1 MAKEIAIEVKN
12 LGKQYRIGQREQ
24 YKTLRD
30 AITCAVKAPF
40 CRVKDSLSSNNGNND
55 QSFIW
60 ALRNVSFEV
69 EQGEVVGVIGRN
81 GSGKSTLL
89 KILSRITTPTEG
101 TAEIHGRI
109 GSLLEVGTGFHPE
122 LTGREN
128 IYLSGSV
135 LGMRKREINDK
146 FDEIV
151 KFSEIE
157 KFLDTP
163 VKRYSSGMY
172 VRLAFAVAAHLDP
185 EVLMVDEVLAVGDVA
200 FQKKCLNKMGS
211 IATEGRTV
219 LFVSHNMNAIEQLCK
234 SCLLLEN
241 GILKHYSNDV
251 YSVTKEYLFR
261 QGDIVEP
268 SEWIN
273 SGNELDNPWFKP
285 LRFYIADNDNNKLSM
300 PLTNNTDI
308 WIYLE
313 AEVKTTDPAL
323 NIGYAIYSAEGQLIY
338 WSDHT
343 DEAEDRW
350 PEIKKGLCILRS
362 KVPKRLLNEGT
373 YRIEL
378 IGSLHL
384 RSWLFQPGMN
394 TAGIF
399 LTIHGDLSDSPYWM
413 FKRPGIIA
421 PVIGWELY
429 NKHSFSEYASQI
441 NVQSK
446 SN

>member
-40 CRVKDSLSSNNGNND
+40 RRVKDSLSSNNGNND

-69 EQGEVVGVIGRN
+69 EPGEVVGVIGRN

-185 EVLMVDEVLAVGDVA
+185 EILLIDEVLAVGDAA
-200 FQKKCLNKMGS
+200 FQKKCIGKMRS
-211 IATEGRTV
+211 VANQGRAV
-219 LFVSHNMNAIEQLCK
+219 LFVSHNMGAVSQLCSRAILIEMGRLANQGLTQEVVNYYLNK
-234 SCLLLEN
+234 NNNPADTYWINDCDNPKYKNEILTPLRLSLLDTNRNNISPIISRNKDVYIELEFVLYQVPIN
-241 GILKHYSNDV
+241 LIMGISLFNQDGTLLFRSLHTDGNEDTWPKLQVGRNTLRMKLPMEILNEGDYYITLDCSLHNVRWLFNPFENLVSIKFGIKGGLSNSPHWLERRVGIL
-251 YSVTKEYLFR
+251 
-261 QGDIVEP
+261 
-268 SEWIN
+268 
-273 SGNELDNPWFKP
+273 
-285 LRFYIADNDNNKLSM
+285 A
-300 PLTNNTDI
+300 
-308 WIYLE
+308 
-313 AEVKTTDPAL
+313 
-323 NIGYAIYSAEGQLIY
+323 
-338 WSDHT
+338 
-343 DEAEDRW
+343 
-350 PEIKKGLCILRS
+350 PEIKW
-362 KVPKRLLNEGT
+362 N
-373 YRIEL
+373 
-378 IGSLHL
+378 H
-384 RSWLFQPGMN
+384 
-394 TAGIF
+394 
-399 LTIHGDLSDSPYWM
+399 SD
-413 FKRPGIIA
+413 R
-421 PVIGWELY
+421 
-429 NKHSFSEYASQI
+429 
-441 NVQSK
+441 
-446 SN
+446 